1 MPSSEGLFIK
11 PGIQERGT
19 KCGECGE
26 CGERGEWIPGKLLGD
41 SGEYYYFNIPGMFQ
55 RIPGNAEKDS
65 GECSKGFRGI
75 FQKIPGNVQRDFGEC
90 SRRFRGMFKRIPG
103 NAQEDSDYNQ
113 KCAQK
118 FIKTSHVKEH
128 V

>member
-26 CGERGEWIPGKLLGD
+26 RGEWIPGKLLED

-55 RIPGNAEKDS
+55 RIPGNIPEDS
-65 GECSKGFRGI
+65 GECPERFREMFKEI
-75 FQKIPGNVQRDFGEC
+75 SGNV
-90 SRRFRGMFKRIPG
+90 
-103 NAQEDSDYNQ
+103 QEDSDNEVIASN
-113 KCAQK
+113 KK
-118 FIKTSHVKEH
+118 FSGLQLVRKGEAKFSDLNFYKIVK